1 MLDTIVD
8 RQKYTTELVWRTG
21 DKIRPI
27 FKQSWLGRAIERC
40 SGLGL
45 RMWPFGCYVPVLRVH
60 NLITNVGHAAANAKL
75 SNQGSYLTFTTIA
88 IGTGTL
94 VASVNDTALGT
105 EATTGGA
112 SRHAATASQVT
123 TTVSNDTTQLVLT
136 ITVTATLAISE
147 EGIFDTTGAPTANIG
162 NLLAHQTFAT
172 INVSTG
178 DTLTCTHKIQT

>member
-8 RQKYTTELVWRTG
+8 RENYTTELVWRTG
-21 DKIRPI
+21 DKVRPI
-27 FKQSWLGRAIERC
+27 FKQNWLGRITERS

-45 RMWPFGCYVPVLRVH
+45 RMWPFGTYVQALRVH
-60 NLITNVGHAAANAKL
+60 NLITNVGHAAANGKM
-75 SNQGSYLTFTTIA
+75 SNQGGYLTFTTLA
-88 IGTGTL
+88 VGTGTL
-94 VASVNDTALGT
+94 TASVNDTALGT
-105 EATTGGA
+105 ESTTGGA
-112 SRHAATASQVT
+112 SRHAATASQVQ

-178 DTLTCTHKIQT
+178 DTLTCTHKYQT

>member
-1 MLDTIVD
+1 MLDTIKD
-8 RQKYTTELVWRTG
+8 RENFTTEIVHRTG

-27 FKQSWLGRAIERC
+27 FKPNPLGNFVNR
-40 SGLGL
+40 LFHVGL
-45 RMWPFGCYVPVLRVH
+45 RMWPFGAYVPVLRTH

-75 SNQGSYLTFTTIA
+75 SNQGSYLVFTTIA
-88 IGTGTL
+88 VGTGGL

-105 EATTGGA
+105 ESTTGGA

-123 TTVSNDTTQLVLT
+123 TTVANDTTQLVLT
-136 ITVTATLAISE
+136 ITVTATLAITE

-162 NLLAHQTFAT
+162 NLLAHQTFAA

-178 DTLTCTHKIQT
+178 DTLTITHKYQT